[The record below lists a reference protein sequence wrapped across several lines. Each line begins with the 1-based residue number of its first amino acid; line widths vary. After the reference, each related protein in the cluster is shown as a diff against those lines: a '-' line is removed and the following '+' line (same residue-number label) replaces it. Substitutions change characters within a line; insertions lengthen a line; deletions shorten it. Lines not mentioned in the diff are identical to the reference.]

1 MAVAT
6 RSAPSLPRGS
16 GSSQSSSNTDTAHWC
31 FGANS
36 FSVATAVEFAS
47 ALPNSERTESLLGVP
62 RARLLSP
69 DSGAEAEIE
78 AEEVSPI
85 VEVEAQVASLGIAS
99 ESPEVSLGIASE
111 SLVALVVVALS
122 LPAETD
128 QHF

>member
-1 MAVAT
+1 MAT

-16 GSSQSSSNTDTAHWC
+16 RSSQSSSNTDTAHWC

-36 FSVATAVEFAS
+36 FSVATAAEFAS

-69 DSGAEAEIE
+69 DSGAEAE
-78 AEEVSPI
+78 AEEVSLFESEPQEVSPT
-85 VEVEAQVASLGIAS
+85 VEVGAQVA
-99 ESPEVSLGIASE
+99 SLGIASE